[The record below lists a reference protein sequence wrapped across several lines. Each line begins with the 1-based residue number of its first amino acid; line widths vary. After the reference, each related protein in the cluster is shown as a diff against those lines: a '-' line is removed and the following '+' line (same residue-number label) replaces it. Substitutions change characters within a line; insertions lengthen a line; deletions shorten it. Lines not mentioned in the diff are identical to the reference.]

1 MHMRHAL
8 HVFIYLLSTPTYLH
22 VSLSSFISGTIKLK
36 SMKIVK
42 AVKRMKKLKGT
53 LKTLEGCKNVKVVV
67 RGEGDERP
75 PPSLRFRQEFEQ
87 NLFFQKALNSRPN
100 PLTFRPSYEPGVCS
114 QYRSFLKNHLFLVK
128 YRHGFY

>member
-1 MHMRHAL
+1 MRHAL

-36 SMKIVK
+36 SMKIVE

-53 LKTLEGCKNVKVVV
+53 LKTLEGCKNVKVEV

-75 PPSLRFRQEFEQ
+75 LPSDFDRNRRKTFSF
-87 NLFFQKALNSRPN
+87 KRP
-100 PLTFRPSYEPGVCS
+100 
-114 QYRSFLKNHLFLVK
+114 
-128 YRHGFY
+128 

>member
-42 AVKRMKKLKGT
+42 AVKRMKKWKGT
-53 LKTLEGCKNVKVVV
+53 LKILEGCKNVKA
-67 RGEGDERP
+67 EGGRKAPHQISTGIGAKPFLSKGLELSPHPLD
-75 PPSLRFRQEFEQ
+75 
-87 NLFFQKALNSRPN
+87 FQ
-100 PLTFRPSYEPGVCS
+100 TF
-114 QYRSFLKNHLFLVK
+114 L
-128 YRHGFY
+128 